1 MKAAIFK
8 GAGQPLEIAEV
19 DVPRPKYGEALVKV
33 KACGVCATD
42 LHYLHGTPTFKKP
55 PLILGHEISGIVEEV
70 GEGVEG
76 ISVGEAVIVPPVI
89 SCGTCGRCR
98 EGRDNICDN
107 MKMVG
112 NHMDG
117 GFAEYLTVP
126 ARVLVKLP
134 QGLPVYDCAIISD
147 AVSTPFHAV
156 KNRGEVRGGEWVA
169 IFGCGGVGIHA
180 VQIAAAFGAS
190 VITVDIDDRKLRLA
204 RELGAV
210 ETVNPREVDAVKTIQ
225 RMTSGGVDAAFE
237 IIGKP
242 TTLEQAFSVV
252 RPGGRLV
259 VVGYSAEDWNLRA
272 SRVMFRE
279 ISVLGSLGCRLA
291 EYPAIIKMVAS
302 GRLKLGPTISDRLGL
317 EDVNE
322 ALNRLEKGMVVGRQ
336 IVVVS

>member
-1 MKAAIFK
+1 MKAAVFK
-8 GAGQPLEIAEV
+8 GPGQPLEITEV
-19 DVPRPKYGEALVKV
+19 GIPRPGYGEALVKV

-55 PLILGHEISGIVEEV
+55 PLILGHEISGVVEEV

-76 ISVGEAVIVPPVI
+76 VGAGDVVIVPPVI
-89 SCGTCGRCR
+89 SCGACSRCR
-98 EGRDNICDN
+98 EGRDNICEN

-112 NHMDG
+112 NHIDG

-126 ARVLVKLP
+126 AKILVKLP
-134 QGLPVYDCAIISD
+134 QNLPVHDSAIISD

-156 KNRGEVRGGEWVA
+156 RNRGRVMGGEWVA
-169 IFGCGGVGIHA
+169 VFGCGGVGIHA
-180 VQIAAAFGAS
+180 VQSAAAFGAS
-190 VITVDIDDRKLRLA
+190 VIAVDIDDRKLRLA

-210 ETVNPREVDAVKTIQ
+210 ETVNASEVDVVKTVQ

-242 TTLEQAFSVV
+242 ATLEQAFSVV

-259 VVGYSAEDWNLRA
+259 VVGYSAENWSLRA

-291 EYPAIIKMVAS
+291 EYPTIVKMVAS
-302 GRLKLGPTISDRLGL
+302 GRLKLAPTISDRLSFD
-317 EDVNE
+317 EVND
-322 ALNRLEKGMVVGRQ
+322 ALKRLEEGKVVGRQ